1 MDGFCV
7 PVGFGGV
14 VLGFAGVCGYV
25 WFGFV
30 WVLWVYGCV
39 ALFVCCWVFVCSL
52 RLVVDAIVIY
62 DYGVFGLWCIV
73 IVSLGCAWWF
83 GDMLTCGLLLE
94 SWLCFI
100 DC

>member
-1 MDGFCV
+1 M
-7 PVGFGGV
+7 
-14 VLGFAGVCGYV
+14 
-25 WFGFV
+25 
-30 WVLWVYGCV
+30 
-39 ALFVCCWVFVCSL
+39 FVCSL

-62 DYGVFGLWCIV
+62 GYGVFGLWCIV

-83 GDMLTCGLLLE
+83 GDMLICGLLLG